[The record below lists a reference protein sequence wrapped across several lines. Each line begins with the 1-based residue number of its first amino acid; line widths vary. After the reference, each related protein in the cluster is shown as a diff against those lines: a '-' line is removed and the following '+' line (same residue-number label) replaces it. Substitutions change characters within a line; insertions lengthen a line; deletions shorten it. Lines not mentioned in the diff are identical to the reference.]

1 MTDRKRLYIFS
12 ISTLAVLLTAFLIPF
27 DIAGRVIS
35 AIAFVFAAVI
45 AYLFIKKRP
54 ILSMNKRQV
63 LMLVS
68 LLSAILLMV
77 FYLSGLKFGFYK
89 NPYGLKAQFF
99 FPRFLPTVT
108 VIVASEIFRYIL
120 LAQENKRVEVICYFA
135 CLAAELTVCSTAT
148 VALSSFSNF
157 MDLVADTMFPAMMS
171 GLLYQYMAKRYG
183 YLPNIVLRAAT
194 SLYIYLIPIVPAMAN
209 SLLSFIRIL
218 LPIGIYIVID
228 SLYEKKIMLAL
239 GKKSKLA
246 VPITV
251 IAVAIMLFVVM
262 VVSNQFYIGSYVIAT
277 ESMTGELN
285 RGDVAITFKY
295 TDQPISEGQVVA
307 FEQNDRV
314 VIHRVVKIEVIN
326 GQRRYYT
333 KGDANDDIDSGFIT
347 DSNIVG
353 LVDNK
358 IPFLGYPT
366 LWMRS
371 LFER

>member
-1 MTDRKRLYIFS
+1 
-12 ISTLAVLLTAFLIPF
+12 
-27 DIAGRVIS
+27 
-35 AIAFVFAAVI
+35 
-45 AYLFIKKRP
+45 
-54 ILSMNKRQV
+54 
-63 LMLVS
+63 
-68 LLSAILLMV
+68 
-77 FYLSGLKFGFYK
+77 
-89 NPYGLKAQFF
+89 
-99 FPRFLPTVT
+99 
-108 VIVASEIFRYIL
+108 
-120 LAQENKRVEVICYFA
+120 
-135 CLAAELTVCSTAT
+135 
-148 VALSSFSNF
+148 
-157 MDLVADTMFPAMMS
+157 
-171 GLLYQYMAKRYG
+171 
-183 YLPNIVLRAAT
+183 
-194 SLYIYLIPIVPAMAN
+194 MAN

>member
-1 MTDRKRLYIFS
+1 MTDRKRLYLFS

-63 LMLVS
+63 LILVS
-68 LLSAILLMV
+68 LISAILLMV

-99 FPRFLPTVT
+99 FPRFLPTVA

-120 LAQENKRVEVICYFA
+120 LAQENKRVEGICYFA
-135 CLAAELTVCSTAT
+135 CLAAELTVCSTAA

-157 MDLVADTMFPAMMS
+157 MDLVADTMFPAIIS

-218 LPIGIYIVID
+218 LPIGIYIIID

-333 KGDANDDIDSGFIT
+333 KGDANEDVDSGFIT

>member
-1 MTDRKRLYIFS
+1 MNDRKRLYIFS

-68 LLSAILLMV
+68 LISAILLMV

-99 FPRFLPTVT
+99 FPRFLPTVA

-218 LPIGIYIVID
+218 LPIGINIVID

-262 VVSNQFYIGSYVIAT
+262 VVSNHFYIGSYVIAT

-295 TDQPISEGQVVA
+295 TDQPILEGQVVA
-307 FEQNDRV
+307 FEQNERV

>member
-1 MTDRKRLYIFS
+1 MNDRKRLYIFS

-68 LLSAILLMV
+68 LISAILLMV

-99 FPRFLPTVT
+99 FPRFLPTVA

-307 FEQNDRV
+307 FEQNERV

>member
-1 MTDRKRLYIFS
+1 MTDKKRLYIFS

-45 AYLFIKKRP
+45 AHLFIKKRP
-54 ILSMNKRQV
+54 ILSMNKGQV

-68 LLSAILLMV
+68 LLSAILLML
-77 FYLSGLKFGFYK
+77 FYLSGLKFGFYN
-89 NPYGLKAQFF
+89 NPYGLKAQVF
-99 FPRFLPTVT
+99 FPRFLPTVA

-135 CLAAELTVCSTAT
+135 CLAAELTVCSTAA

-157 MDLVADTMFPAMMS
+157 MDLVADTMFPAIIS

-218 LPIGIYIVID
+218 LPIGIYIIID
-228 SLYEKKIMLAL
+228 SLYEKKILLAL
-239 GKKSKLA
+239 GKKNKLA

-251 IAVAIMLFVVM
+251 LAVAIMLFVVM

-285 RGDVAITFKY
+285 KGDVAISFKY

-307 FEQNDRV
+307 FEQNNRV

-333 KGDANDDIDSGFIT
+333 KGDANEGVDSGFIT

-353 LVDNK
+353 LIDNK

>member
-45 AYLFIKKRP
+45 AYLLIIKRP

-68 LLSAILLMV
+68 LISAILLMV

-99 FPRFLPTVT
+99 FPRFLPTVA

-262 VVSNQFYIGSYVIAT
+262 VVSNHFYIGSYVIAT

-307 FEQNDRV
+307 FEQNERV

>member
-1 MTDRKRLYIFS
+1 MTDKKRLYIFS
-12 ISTLAVLLTAFLIPF
+12 ILTLAVLLIAFLIPF
-27 DIAGRVIS
+27 DIAGRVIT

-54 ILSMNKRQV
+54 ILSMNKGQV
-63 LMLVS
+63 LILVS
-68 LLSAILLMV
+68 LISAVLLML

-89 NPYGLKAQFF
+89 NPYGLKAQYIFSHL
-99 FPRFLPTVT
+99 LPTAA
-108 VIVASEIFRYIL
+108 VIVSSEIFRYIL
-120 LAQENKRVEVICYFA
+120 LAQEDKGAEVICYFA
-135 CLAAELTVCSTAT
+135 CLAAELTVCSTAA

-157 MDLVADTMFPAMMS
+157 MALVAETMFPAVIAN
-171 GLLYQYMAKRYG
+171 LLYNYLSKRYG
-183 YLPNIVLRAAT
+183 YAPNVVFRAVS
-194 SLYIYLIPIVPAMAN
+194 SLYVYLIPIVPAMAS

-218 LPIGIYIVID
+218 LPIGIYLFVD
-228 SLYEKKIMLAL
+228 SLYEKKILLAL

-246 VPITV
+246 APIT
-251 IAVAIMLFVVM
+251 AVAIAIMLFVVM
-262 VVSNQFYIGSYVIAT
+262 VVSNQFYIGAYVIAT

-285 RGDVAITFKY
+285 KGDVAISTKY
-295 TDQPISEGQVVA
+295 TDQSIENGQVIA

-333 KGDANDDIDSGFIT
+333 KGDANEGNDSGFIT
-347 DSNIVG
+347 DSSIVG

-358 IPFLGYPT
+358 IPYIGYPT

-371 LFER
+371 LFDR

>member
-63 LMLVS
+63 LILVS
-68 LLSAILLMV
+68 LISAILLMV

-99 FPRFLPTVT
+99 FPRFLPTVA

-135 CLAAELTVCSTAT
+135 CLAAELTVCSTAA

-157 MDLVADTMFPAMMS
+157 MDLVADTMFPAIIS

-218 LPIGIYIVID
+218 LPIGIYIIID

-326 GQRRYYT
+326 GQRRFYT
-333 KGDANDDIDSGFIT
+333 KGDANEDVDSGFIT

>member
-1 MTDRKRLYIFS
+1 MTDRKRLYILS
-12 ISTLAVLLTAFLIPF
+12 TSTLIVLLVAFLIPF
-27 DIAGRVIS
+27 DIAGRIIT
-35 AIAFVFAAVI
+35 AIALVFAAVI
-45 AYLFIKKRP
+45 AHLFIKKRP

-68 LLSAILLMV
+68 LISAILLML
-77 FYLSGLKFGFYK
+77 FYLSGLKFGFYT

-99 FPRFLPTVT
+99 FPRFLPTVA

-120 LAQENKRVEVICYFA
+120 LAQEDKRVEVICYFA
-135 CLAAELTVCSTAT
+135 CLIAELTVCSTAA
-148 VALSSFSNF
+148 VALTSFSNF
-157 MDLVADTMFPAMMS
+157 MDLVADTMFPAIIS

-183 YLPNIVLRAAT
+183 FLPNIILRAAT
-194 SLYIYLIPIVPAMAN
+194 SLYIYLIPIVPAMAS
-209 SLLSFIRIL
+209 SLLSFIKIL
-218 LPIGIYIVID
+218 LPIGIYIIID
-228 SLYEKKIMLAL
+228 SLYEKKILLAL

-246 VPITV
+246 IPITV
-251 IAVAIMLFVVM
+251 IAVSIMLFVVM

-285 RGDVAITFKY
+285 KGDVAISIKY
-295 TDQPISEGQVVA
+295 TDQPILEGQVIA
-307 FEQNDRV
+307 FEQSERV
-314 VIHRVVKIEVIN
+314 VVHRVVKIEVIN

-333 KGDANDDIDSGFIT
+333 KGDANEGVDSGYIT

-371 LFER
+371 LFDR

>member
-77 FYLSGLKFGFYK
+77 FYLSGLKFGFYN

-99 FPRFLPTVT
+99 FPRFLPTVA

-135 CLAAELTVCSTAT
+135 CLAAELTVCSTAA

-251 IAVAIMLFVVM
+251 IAIAIMLFVVM
-262 VVSNQFYIGSYVIAT
+262 VVSNHFYIGSYVIAT

>member
-89 NPYGLKAQFF
+89 NPYGLKAQVF
-99 FPRFLPTVT
+99 FPRFLPTVA

-135 CLAAELTVCSTAT
+135 CLAAELTVCSTAA

-228 SLYEKKIMLAL
+228 SLYEKKFMLAL

-307 FEQNDRV
+307 FEQNERV

>member
-45 AYLFIKKRP
+45 AYLFLKKRP

-68 LLSAILLMV
+68 LLSAILLML
-77 FYLSGLKFGFYK
+77 FYLSGLKFGFYN

-99 FPRFLPTVT
+99 FPRFFPTVA

-135 CLAAELTVCSTAT
+135 CLAAELTVCSTAA

-183 YLPNIVLRAAT
+183 YLPN
-194 SLYIYLIPIVPAMAN
+194 
-209 SLLSFIRIL
+209 
-218 LPIGIYIVID
+218 G
-228 SLYEKKIMLAL
+228 
-239 GKKSKLA
+239 
-246 VPITV
+246 
-251 IAVAIMLFVVM
+251 
-262 VVSNQFYIGSYVIAT
+262 
-277 ESMTGELN
+277 
-285 RGDVAITFKY
+285 TF
-295 TDQPISEGQVVA
+295 
-307 FEQNDRV
+307 R
-314 VIHRVVKIEVIN
+314 
-326 GQRRYYT
+326 
-333 KGDANDDIDSGFIT
+333 
-347 DSNIVG
+347 
-353 LVDNK
+353 
-358 IPFLGYPT
+358 
-366 LWMRS
+366 
-371 LFER
+371 

>member
-99 FPRFLPTVT
+99 FPRFLPTVA

-135 CLAAELTVCSTAT
+135 CLAAELTVCSTAA